1 MINIMIY
8 DILDKIIQY
17 FCKHDKKWQLE
28 QEISRSKSWTK
39 TFTCSYKYNI
49 EYEVNWPYKNAVSIT
64 DWITKLNF

>member
-17 FCKHDKKWQLE
+17 FCKHDKKWQSE

-49 EYEVNWPYKNAVSIT
+49 EYEVHCFRCWKKWNE
-64 DWITKLNF
+64 TKHK